1 MESVYDVDR
10 PLHVK
15 SDDKKTWKRFDCQL
29 SRSCGLCCRLTSP
42 GGAGGGAR
50 PARQT
55 ATTSSSSSS
64 SNTEMTRCVQSLHDV
79 DIYLA
84 SVDWRKKY
92 KSPTQHGI
100 ALKVTLSTSTH
111 THTHTLYYVHSHRIT
126 CHAAPRDAAVR
137 CRSAT
142 HTHHTATQRNAPHM
156 M

>member
-64 SNTEMTRCVQSLHDV
+64 SSNTEMTRCVQSLHDV

-111 THTHTLYYVHSHRIT
+111 THTHTHFTTFIHTALRAT
-126 CHAAPRDAAVR
+126 PRRATPPYGAAVQR
-137 CRSAT
+137 IRT
-142 HTHHTATQRNAPHM
+142 TPQRNAMHRI
-156 M
+156 